1 MLMKL
6 LNKIPLRLRLTI
18 LTAFVLTAICV
29 LLTISSVF
37 TAHNIYSVP
46 DEEYNFNNS
55 LSNPSMNNPPDTNSM
70 GPSRAGK
77 TNNNF
82 TYASVVYMFIMIV
95 LGTGASFFIAGKALK
110 PVVDLSKRIE
120 TIDESKLFQRLE
132 GFDTNDEVAR
142 LATSFNHMILKL
154 EKSFNHQKRF
164 AANAAHELRT
174 PLAGIIANI
183 EVLQLDENPTVQEYK
198 EVLEDTLA
206 NAQRLS
212 ALVYD
217 LLKMNSASNADNCEN
232 FHVKEM
238 FDDIILAL
246 AESSN
251 VKNVRIENNTTTD
264 IMLFGEKALLQRA
277 FFNLVQNAVKYNK
290 INGEVMITAV
300 LNDDFVTVYIKDTG
314 IGIPEDE
321 LENIFEPFY
330 RVDTS
335 RSRELGGSGLGLSI
349 VKTIIEKHNG
359 KIFIESENG
368 VFSKVIVI
376 LPKY

>member
-95 LGTGASFFIAGKALK
+95 LGTGASYLIAGKALK

-142 LATSFNHMILKL
+142 LATSFNHMVLKL
-154 EKSFNHQKRF
+154 EKSFNHQKQF
-164 AANAAHELRT
+164 AANAAHELKT
-174 PLAGIIANI
+174 PLASIIANI
-183 EVLQLDENPTVQEYK
+183 EVLQLDKNPSVQEYK
-198 EVLEDTLA
+198 EVLDDTLT

-212 ALVYD
+212 TLVYD
-217 LLKMNSASNADNCEN
+217 LLKMNNAINADICES
-232 FHVKEM
+232 FDAKVM

-246 AESSN
+246 SENSK
-251 VKNVRIENNTTTD
+251 VKNVRIKNNISD
-264 IMLFGEKALLQRA
+264 IMLFGEKVLLQRA
-277 FFNLVQNAVKYNK
+277 FFNLVQNAVKYN
-290 INGEVMITAV
+290 NMNEEVVITAAQ
-300 LNDDFVTVYIKDTG
+300 NDDFVTVNIKDNG
-314 IGIPEDE
+314 IGIPEEE

-330 RVDTS
+330 RIDAS

-349 VKTIIEKHNG
+349 AKTIIEKHNG
-359 KIFIESENG
+359 EILFESEID
-368 VFSKVIVI
+368 VFTKVTVVLSKN
-376 LPKY
+376 